1 MDDNKISLNE
11 QKANKSIMRN
21 LIINNV
27 IEKGISAND
36 FGNFAQ
42 DVAKNIKDPQKLK
55 DMKEAKDLDKN
66 LDNGKG
72 ID

>member
-1 MDDNKISLNE
+1 MDDKKISLNE

-42 DVAKNIKDPQKLK
+42 DVAKNIKDPQKIK
-55 DMKEAKDLDKN
+55 DMKEAKDFDKN
-66 LDNGKG
+66 LDNSKG